1 MGASPFGYQTIE
13 TMGPPKL
20 EFPPRNLM
28 LGDGKVWKPDVRQT
42 GSLSPGER
50 LHVVWTMCQTPFTG
64 ESRAEA
70 AAMGGAH
77 LGRDCL
83 AMNTS

>member
-1 MGASPFGYQTIE
+1 MGASPFGYQMIDDNGT
-13 TMGPPKL
+13 PKIGIS
-20 EFPPRNLM
+20 PRHLM

-42 GSLSPGER
+42 GSLSPGKR

-83 AMNTS
+83 AMNAS